1 MLLPKLSILN
11 PYLGMEILEDLAIPN
26 NIEIQI
32 YINIFVNEI
41 IFKSFPHLDIHIN
54 VDRLIR
60 SKLKRDELR

>member
-1 MLLPKLSILN
+1 
-11 PYLGMEILEDLAIPN
+11 MEILEDLAIPN

-41 IFKSFPHLDIHIN
+41 IFRSFPHLDIHIN
-54 VDRLIR
+54 VDWLII

>member
-11 PYLGMEILEDLAIPN
+11 PYLGMEISEDLAIPN

-41 IFKSFPHLDIHIN
+41 IFRSFPHLRIHKN
-54 VDRLIR
+54 VDWLIR
-60 SKLKRDELR
+60 SNPKEMN